1 MIGFQDNTT
10 KLETLFYTDA
20 DAAVVVS
27 LPKKRFGDFALF
39 LLSTFVRSFPKIVKI
54 CKNILFYL

>member
-27 LPKKRFGDFALF
+27 LPKKRFGDFALYF
-39 LLSTFVRSFPKIVKI
+39 AVHLRSFVS
-54 CKNILFYL
+54 KNS